1 MDKKIVILFLVF
13 ALCAASSFKQDKI
26 LMDVNR
32 KYEVLRKELIINNE
46 FPILHRKYNITGMYN
61 KGEVGYNVNK
71 GYEIFLCID
80 GSDPNDVFHILLHE
94 LAHVTVTEYKHS
106 GHFWDNLHKLKAIAG
121 RLGIY
126 KGVSRHPYCG
136 HHISD

>member
-1 MDKKIVILFLVF
+1 MRVEAILLVIATV
-13 ALCAASSFKQDKI
+13 CVWSSFRQPPIMKEID
-26 LMDVNR
+26 R
-32 KYEVLRKELIINNE
+32 KYEILRKELITLGE
-46 FPILHRKYNITGMYN
+46 FPILHKRVNITGMFN

-80 GSDPNDVFHILLHE
+80 GDDVNNLFHILLHE
-94 LAHVTVTEYKHS
+94 LAHITVTEYKHS

-126 KGVSRHPYCG
+126 RGISRKPYCG

>member
-1 MDKKIVILFLVF
+1 MRVEAILLVIATV
-13 ALCAASSFKQDKI
+13 CVWSSFRQPPIMKEID
-26 LMDVNR
+26 R
-32 KYEVLRKELIINNE
+32 KYEILRKELITLGE
-46 FPILHRKYNITGMYN
+46 FPILHKRVNITGMFN

-80 GSDPNDVFHILLHE
+80 GSDVNNMFHILLHE
-94 LAHVTVTEYKHS
+94 LAHITVTEFKHS

-126 KGVSRHPYCG
+126 RGISRKPYCG

>member
-1 MDKKIVILFLVF
+1 MRVEAILLVLAAVCVWSSLQKPKIMQEI
-13 ALCAASSFKQDKI
+13 DRRYDI
-26 LMDVNR
+26 
-32 KYEVLRKELIINNE
+32 LRKELITLNE
-46 FPILHRKYNITGMYN
+46 FPVLHKKVNITGMFN

-80 GSDPNDVFHILLHE
+80 GSDVNNMFHILLHE
-94 LAHVTVTEYKHS
+94 LAHITVTEFKHS

-126 KGVSRHPYCG
+126 RGISRKPYCG

>member
-1 MDKKIVILFLVF
+1 MMQPSIINEID
-13 ALCAASSFKQDKI
+13 
-26 LMDVNR
+26 R
-32 KYEVLRKELIINNE
+32 RYEILRKELITLNE
-46 FPILHRKYNITGMYN
+46 FPILHKKVNITGMYN

-80 GSDPNDVFHILLHE
+80 GSDPNNIFHILLHE

-106 GHFWDNLHKLKAIAG
+106 GHFWDNLHRLKAIAG

-126 KGVSRHPYCG
+126 KGISRRPYCG
-136 HHISD
+136 HYISD

>member
-1 MDKKIVILFLVF
+1 MRVEAILLVLAVVCVGSSLRKPKIMREL
-13 ALCAASSFKQDKI
+13 D
-26 LMDVNR
+26 R
-32 KYEVLRKELIINNE
+32 KYEILRQELITLGE
-46 FPILHRKYNITGMYN
+46 FPILHKKMHITGMYN

-80 GSDPNDVFHILLHE
+80 GDDVNNLFHILLHE
-94 LAHVTVTEYKHS
+94 LAHVTVLEYKHS

-126 KGVSRHPYCG
+126 RGVARKPYCG

>member
-1 MDKKIVILFLVF
+1 MKIAILAIIAAV
-13 ALCAASSFKQDKI
+13 CIASSFRQDPI
-26 LMDVNR
+26 LREVNK
-32 KYEVLRKELIINNE
+32 KYDILRKELMTLRE
-46 FPILHRKYNITGMYN
+46 FPILQRKYNITGMYN

-80 GSDPNDVFHILLHE
+80 GTEPNDVFHILLHE

-106 GHFWDNLHKLKAIAG
+106 GHFWDNLHRLKAIAG

-136 HHISD
+136 HYISD

>member
-1 MDKKIVILFLVF
+1 METKVAILIILAVLCVLSSLIKPKIIQEL
-13 ALCAASSFKQDKI
+13 D
-26 LMDVNR
+26 R
-32 KYEVLRKELIINNE
+32 KYDILRKELKHTNE
-46 FPILHRKYNITGMYN
+46 FPILQKKLIVTGMFN

-71 GYEIFLCID
+71 GYEIFICID
-80 GSDPNDVFHILLHE
+80 GNDINNIFHVLLHE
-94 LAHVTVTEYKHS
+94 LAHVTVIEYKHS

-126 KGVSRHPYCG
+126 RGISRQPYCG

>member
-1 MDKKIVILFLVF
+1 MRVEAILLVLATVCVWSSLRKPKIMREI
-13 ALCAASSFKQDKI
+13 D
-26 LMDVNR
+26 R
-32 KYEVLRKELIINNE
+32 KYDILRKELITLNE
-46 FPILHRKYNITGMYN
+46 FPILHRKVNITGMFN

-80 GSDPNDVFHILLHE
+80 GSDVNNVFHVLLHE
-94 LAHVTVTEYKHS
+94 LAHVTVTEFKHS
-106 GHFWDNLHKLKAIAG
+106 GNFWDNLHKLKAIAG

-126 KGVSRHPYCG
+126 RGISRKPYCG

>member
-1 MDKKIVILFLVF
+1 MRVEVILLVI
-13 ALCAASSFKQDKI
+13 ATVCVWSSFRQPPIMKEID
-26 LMDVNR
+26 R
-32 KYEVLRKELIINNE
+32 KYDILRKELITLGE
-46 FPILHRKYNITGMYN
+46 FPILHKRVNITGMFN

-80 GSDPNDVFHILLHE
+80 GSDVNNVFHILLHE
-94 LAHVTVTEYKHS
+94 LAHITVTEYKHS

-126 KGVSRHPYCG
+126 RGISRKPYCG

>member
-1 MDKKIVILFLVF
+1 MRVEVILLV
-13 ALCAASSFKQDKI
+13 LAAVCVWSSFRKPKI
-26 LMDVNR
+26 MQEIDR
-32 KYEVLRKELIINNE
+32 RYDILRKELITLGE
-46 FPILHRKYNITGMYN
+46 FPILHKRVNITGMFN

-80 GSDPNDVFHILLHE
+80 GSDVNNMFHILLHE
-94 LAHVTVTEYKHS
+94 LAHITVTEFKHS

-126 KGVSRHPYCG
+126 RGISRKPYCG